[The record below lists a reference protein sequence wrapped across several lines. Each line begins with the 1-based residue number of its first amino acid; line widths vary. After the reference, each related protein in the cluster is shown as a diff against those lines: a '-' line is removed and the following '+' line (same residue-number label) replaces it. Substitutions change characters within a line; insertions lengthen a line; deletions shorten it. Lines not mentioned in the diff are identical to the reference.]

1 MRKNKIGDILFGLLL
16 LGFIISSLNGCG
28 QAEQP
33 LPAAAQRET
42 AAVQETDEPPESQ
55 EAEKTPTPQEQMI
68 FSGPEDRDC
77 TSYVIP
83 DGVKEI
89 GEGAFDGCSSLI
101 NIEIPDSVMEIGHY
115 AFADCS
121 SLTDIEIPDG
131 VTWIGEGAFSGCSSL
146 TDIEI
151 PDSVT
156 EIYAYAFS
164 GCSSLTGIKIPDSVV
179 EIDAEVFADCSSL
192 SDIEIPDGV
201 TKICGSAFA
210 GCSSLTGIEI
220 PDSVTEI
227 DYYAFS
233 GCSSLTSIEIP
244 DSVTEIG
251 SNAFYGCSSLTS
263 VTLSKNLSIDLSE
276 VFGSR
281 YANIQFIYDSEV
293 DTYEEAETITLEP
306 YDMASIESIDSVCG
320 LVAPVE
326 TNTSI
331 CNWDSYG
338 EHPYDV
344 VYDFGEEYQAYVDA
358 CDWSLV
364 FDADYYMSQY
374 PMLALQYHY
383 DEEELLFHF
392 QTIGVREGRQGNGS
406 FNVGAYLMNCDY
418 AIYKAFKH
426 DYEGYYLYYMLNYDT
441 EKSVDTLTCDD
452 MSQVLTQYDFRPT
465 AYQLEELG
473 MINEDRAEVG
483 TEDLVML
490 SELCA
495 FANYRAYLNAHDGYE
510 AHDWAIEN
518 IDTFRSHI
526 TALGGTV
533 GGENTVTFQCGDCAS
548 SMAEPYY
555 RRSEGHYNAM
565 VNGKYN
571 YMGASNVCNGTR
583 TSSQF
588 DFFINDTNQDF

>member
-33 LPAAAQRET
+33 PPAAAQRASTVTVEDGDHEIAIGDNKDDDHEIAVGDNEDDDHET
-42 AAVQETDEPPESQ
+42 ALGDDEDNVIEVPQDDMYVEPE
-55 EAEKTPTPQEQMI
+55 E
-68 FSGPEDRDC
+68 PENDVYESIEDTGNIVDSR
-77 TSYVIP
+77 
-83 DGVKEI
+83 E
-89 GEGAFDGCSSLI
+89 
-101 NIEIPDSVMEIGHY
+101 IEIETK
-115 AFADCS
+115 
-121 SLTDIEIPDG
+121 TD
-131 VTWIGEGAFSGCSSL
+131 A
-146 TDIEI
+146 
-151 PDSVT
+151 
-156 EIYAYAFS
+156 
-164 GCSSLTGIKIPDSVV
+164 
-179 EIDAEVFADCSSL
+179 
-192 SDIEIPDGV
+192 
-201 TKICGSAFA
+201 
-210 GCSSLTGIEI
+210 
-220 PDSVTEI
+220 
-227 DYYAFS
+227 
-233 GCSSLTSIEIP
+233 
-244 DSVTEIG
+244 
-251 SNAFYGCSSLTS
+251 
-263 VTLSKNLSIDLSE
+263 
-276 VFGSR
+276 
-281 YANIQFIYDSEV
+281 
-293 DTYEEAETITLEP
+293 
-306 YDMASIESIDSVCG
+306 DMASIESIDSVCG

-326 TNTSI
+326 TDTSI

-338 EHPYDV
+338 DHPYDV

-392 QTIGVREGRQGNGS
+392 QTIGVHEGRQGNGS

-418 AIYKAFKH
+418 DIYKAFKH

-441 EKSVDTLTCDD
+441 EKDVNTLTCDD

-465 AYQLEELG
+465 AYQLEELS

-483 TEDLVML
+483 TDDLIIL

-510 AHDWAIEN
+510 AHDWAIKN
-518 IDTFRSHI
+518 IDTFRSYI

-533 GGENTVTFQCGDCAS
+533 GAENTVTFQHGNCTGT
-548 SMAEPYY
+548 MAEPYY